1 MSTVLTDRMQ
11 IMSTSKSRSY
21 RRLGRVA
28 LVNTSDYSRQR
39 SSMAGALP
47 LTVQQSR
54 RRSQLREVPEL
65 VIPANDRRL
74 YNPDPVLTYKRLSG
88 RPARVVAPS
97 PKSRAKTLS
106 GHPVALLSPS
116 TLLFQ
121 NPSGVSECVKRG
133 IRREVIH
140 AQGVAGSKV
149 SRPKKPVSKVRC

>member
-21 RRLGRVA
+21 RRPGRVA

-121 NPSGVSECVKRG
+121 NPPASPN
-133 IRREVIH
+133 
-140 AQGVAGSKV
+140 ALNVASAVRSSTLKV
-149 SRPKKPVSKVRC
+149 WRVLKSPGLKNRSLR

>member
-21 RRLGRVA
+21 RRPGRVA

-74 YNPDPVLTYKRLSG
+74 YNPDPVPTYKRLSG
-88 RPARVVAPS
+88 SPARVVAPS

-106 GHPVALLSPS
+106 GHPVALLSPF

-133 IRREVIH
+133 VRREVIH
-140 AQGVAGSKV
+140 AQGVAGTKV